1 LPLIAIGHRVR
12 MARLRAQYVVMFA
25 ERSRMARELHDTLLQ
40 GMSAVAMQL
49 NSIRMRLSGAPEGP
63 RRELELVQETVTRC
77 LEETRRMVWDL
88 RDRGADGGDLGAALT
103 RFARRA
109 TQGTELACQVSVEGG
124 PAHLPHAIEDQLFRI
139 GQEALTNAVKHA
151 KANKIDVSLHYDPTK
166 VTLTIS
172 DDGAGF
178 DPAVAPAGGDHFGL
192 VGLRERA
199 AAIRAALD
207 IRSAPGQGTT
217 IQVVMTR

>member
-1 LPLIAIGHRVR
+1 
-12 MARLRAQYVVMFA
+12 
-25 ERSRMARELHDTLLQ
+25 
-40 GMSAVAMQL
+40 
-49 NSIRMRLSGAPEGP
+49 
-63 RRELELVQETVTRC
+63 
-77 LEETRRMVWDL
+77 MVWDL

-109 TQGTELACQVSVEGG
+109 TQGTEIICQVAVEGA
-124 PAHLPHAIEDQLFRI
+124 PAALPHAVEDQLFRI

-151 KANKIDVSLHYDPTK
+151 KANKIDVSLHYDPTN

-178 DPAVAPAGGDHFGL
+178 DPAISPDGDHFGI

-199 AAIRAALD
+199 ADIRATLD

-217 IQVVMTR
+217 VTVAVHR